1 MKQIFENAKRASREL
16 ALLTDETR
24 NAVLHKV
31 AGAIAA
37 HRQELLEANARDLAR
52 MEPENPLYDRLLLT
66 ESRLEG
72 IASDIR
78 HVAALPSPLERVTKE
93 RTLENGLHLCRISVP
108 FGVIG
113 VTVATSVSVAVCA
126 VLNTLS
132 AHRRHKELS
141 LRPLMKYLPYLLAG
155 VALCCGVA
163 VAGCRLLSGCGSLAR
178 FGIICLVGF
187 AVYLIP
193 TAPVLVPYVRTL
205 MKAGSEKKE

>member
-113 VTVATSVSVAVCA
+113 VVYEARPNVSFDVFSLCFKSGNAC
-126 VLNTLS
+126 VLKG
-132 AHRRHKELS
+132 RM
-141 LRPLMKYLPYLLAG
+141 P
-155 VALCCGVA
+155 
-163 VAGCRLLSGCGSLAR
+163 
-178 FGIICLVGF
+178 
-187 AVYLIP
+187 
-193 TAPVLVPYVRTL
+193 
-205 MKAGSEKKE
+205 MKATGPSCVSCMMCSRKKASTPQS